1 MVLKFLSKMNKTSD
15 IYKYNITSHIGK
27 LLHHIRPQ
35 RKKQFSAL
43 LLLMIAA
50 SFAEVFSIGAILPFL
65 SVLLDPDMVFQH
77 KYAQGFILFFE
88 INTPND
94 LLLPITILFGA
105 AAVFAGI
112 MRLLLLLATTRL
124 AYAAGA
130 DLTIDV
136 YRRTLYQ
143 PYIVHI
149 GRNSSSVIN
158 VMVSKVNSAIQSTLI
173 PILQI
178 ISSIIMISITLTFL
192 ISIEPV
198 ISSITFVGFGIIY
211 MLVIFLTNFRLASN
225 SKRIAFE
232 YNQVVKLL
240 QEGLG
245 AIRNIIL
252 NGNQELYCDLYQKS
266 DIPLRRAQGTNV
278 FIGASPRFGIEA
290 LAMALLGFVAYFAT
304 TSDGGLSKAIPLIG
318 ILTLG
323 AQRLLPVIQ
332 QIFVSWASIQ
342 SNRSS
347 VEDTIDFLDQK
358 ISETIAN
365 SLSKKISFK
374 NNITI
379 KNLSFRYSNDEPWI
393 LKDINLIIKKNSITG
408 FIGATGTGKS
418 TLIDIIMGLLEPT
431 KGSVFIDGEE
441 LNKDNIHSWRSHIAE
456 VPQMIFLSDDTIQNN
471 IALGVD
477 PTQVDEMK
485 VKESAKRAK
494 IDNII
499 EAWPKKYSSLVG
511 ERGVRLSGGQRQRI
525 GIARAIY
532 KDSDVLVFDE
542 ATSALDSKT
551 EKKVIHDINN
561 LRQNL
566 TIMMIAH
573 RISTLEKCDQ
583 IVELENGKIKKIS
596 SFNDL

>member
-1 MVLKFLSKMNKTSD
+1 MNKLSN
-15 IYKYNITSHIGK
+15 IYKYSISSHIAK
-27 LLHHIRPQ
+27 LLKHIRPQ
-35 RKKQFSAL
+35 RKKQFSLL
-43 LLLMIAA
+43 LLLMIVSA
-50 SFAEVFSIGAILPFL
+50 FAEVFSIGAILPFL
-65 SVLLDPDMVFQH
+65 SVLLDPEMVFQH
-77 KYAQGFILFFE
+77 KYANSFIKLFD
-88 INTPND
+88 INTPEE
-94 LLLPITILFGA
+94 LLLPITILFGIA
-105 AAVFAGI
+105 ALFAGS

-124 AYAAGA
+124 AYSTGA

-198 ISSITFVGFGIIY
+198 ISSITFAGFGMIY
-211 MLVIFLTNFRLASN
+211 ILVILLTNFSLASN
-225 SKRIAFE
+225 SKRIAIE
-232 YNQVVKLL
+232 HNQVVKLL

-252 NGNQELYCDLYQKS
+252 NGNQDLYCDLYQKS

-290 LAMALLGFVAYFAT
+290 LAMALLGFMAYFAT

-342 SNRSS
+342 SSRSS
-347 VEDTIDFLDQK
+347 VEDTIDFLEQK
-358 ISETIAN
+358 IPETVKS

-379 KNLSFRYSNDEPWI
+379 KNLSFRYSDEEPWI
-393 LKDINLIIKKNSITG
+393 LKDINLIIKKGSVTG
-408 FIGATGTGKS
+408 FIGSTGTGKS
-418 TLIDIIMGLLEPT
+418 TLIDIIMGLLEPS
-431 KGSVFIDGEE
+431 KGSIFIDGEE
-441 LNKDNIHSWRSHIAE
+441 INKDNIHSWRSHIAE

-477 PTQVDEMK
+477 PTQVDQMK

-494 IDNII
+494 IDDII

-532 KDSDVLVFDE
+532 KNSDVLVFDE

-561 LRQNL
+561 LGKNL
-566 TIMMIAH
+566 TIIMIAH

>member
-1 MVLKFLSKMNKTSD
+1 MNKLSN
-15 IYKYNITSHIGK
+15 IYKYSISSHIAK
-27 LLHHIRPQ
+27 LLKHIRPQ
-35 RKKQFSAL
+35 RKKQFSLL
-43 LLLMIAA
+43 LLLMIVSA
-50 SFAEVFSIGAILPFL
+50 FAEVFSIGAILPFL
-65 SVLLDPDMVFQH
+65 SVLLDPEMVFQH
-77 KYAQGFILFFE
+77 KYANSFIKLFD
-88 INTPND
+88 INTPEE
-94 LLLPITILFGA
+94 LLLPITILFGIA
-105 AAVFAGI
+105 ALFAGS

-124 AYAAGA
+124 AYSTGA

-198 ISSITFVGFGIIY
+198 ISSITFAGFGMIY
-211 MLVIFLTNFRLASN
+211 ILVILLTNFSLASN

-232 YNQVVKLL
+232 HNQVVKLL

-252 NGNQELYCDLYQKS
+252 NGNQDLYCDLYQKS

-290 LAMALLGFVAYFAT
+290 LAMALLGFMAYFAT

-342 SNRSS
+342 SSRSS
-347 VEDTIDFLDQK
+347 VEDTIDFLEQK
-358 ISETIAN
+358 IPETVES

-374 NNITI
+374 DNITI
-379 KNLSFRYSNDEPWI
+379 KNLSFRYSDEEPWI
-393 LKDINLIIKKNSITG
+393 LKDINLIIKKGSITG
-408 FIGATGTGKS
+408 FIGSTGTGKS
-418 TLIDIIMGLLEPT
+418 TLIDIIMGLLEPS

-441 LNKDNIHSWRSHIAE
+441 INKDNIHSWRSHIAE

-477 PTQVDEMK
+477 PTQVDQMK

-494 IDNII
+494 IDDII

-532 KDSDVLVFDE
+532 KNSDVLVFDE

-561 LRQNL
+561 LGKNL

-573 RISTLEKCDQ
+573 RITTLEKCDQ

>member
-1 MVLKFLSKMNKTSD
+1 MAITYQFKMNKVSN
-15 IYKYNITSHIGK
+15 IHKYSVRLHIFK
-27 LLHHIRPQ
+27 LLKHIRPQ
-35 RKKQFSAL
+35 RKKQFFL
-43 LLLMIAA
+43 LLILMIAA
-50 SFAEVFSIGAILPFL
+50 AFAEVFSIGSILPFL
-65 SVLLDPDMVFQH
+65 SVLLDPEMVFQH
-77 KYAQGFILFFE
+77 KYADSFIKLFE
-88 INTPND
+88 ISSPEE
-94 LLLPITILFGA
+94 LLLPITILFASA
-105 AAVFAGI
+105 ALFAGA

-124 AYAAGA
+124 AYATGA

-143 PYIVHI
+143 PYSVHI
-149 GRNSSSVIN
+149 SRNSSSVIN

-178 ISSIIMISITLTFL
+178 ISSTIMISITLTFL
-192 ISIEPV
+192 VSIEPV
-198 ISSITFVGFGIIY
+198 ITSITFAGFGVIY
-211 MLVIFLTNFRLASN
+211 LLVIFFTNFSLASN
-225 SKRIAFE
+225 SKRIAE
-232 YNQVVKLL
+232 EHNQVVKLL

-245 AIRNIIL
+245 SIRNIIL
-252 NGNQELYCDLYQKS
+252 SGNQELYCDLYQKS
-266 DIPLRRAQGTNV
+266 DLPLRRAQGTNV

-290 LAMALLGFVAYFAT
+290 LAMALLGFMAYFAT

-332 QIFVSWASIQ
+332 QIYVSWANIQ
-342 SNRSS
+342 SSRSS
-347 VEDTIDFLDQK
+347 VEDTFDFLDQE
-358 ISETIAN
+358 IPETIT
-365 SLSKKISFK
+365 SGLSNKVSFK

-379 KNLSFRYSNDEPWI
+379 KNLSFRYADDEPWV
-393 LKDINLIIKKNSITG
+393 LKDINLIIKKGSITG
-408 FIGATGTGKS
+408 FIGSTGTGKS
-418 TLIDIIMGLLEPT
+418 TLIDIIMGLLKPT
-431 KGSVFIDGEE
+431 KGSLFVDGEE
-441 LNKDNIHSWRSHIAE
+441 INKDNIYSWRSHIAE

-477 PTQVDEMK
+477 PASINKIK

-494 IDNII
+494 IDDII
-499 EAWPKKYSSLVG
+499 ESWPKKYSSLVG

-532 KDSDVLVFDE
+532 KESDVLIFDE

-551 EKKVIHDINN
+551 EKKVIDDINN
-561 LRQNL
+561 LEESL

-583 IVELENGKIKKIS
+583 VVELENGMIKRIC
-596 SFNDL
+596 SFNEL

>member
-1 MVLKFLSKMNKTSD
+1 MNKLSN
-15 IYKYNITSHIGK
+15 IYKYSISSHIAK
-27 LLHHIRPQ
+27 LLKHIRPQ
-35 RKKQFSAL
+35 RKKQFSLL
-43 LLLMIAA
+43 LLLMIVSA
-50 SFAEVFSIGAILPFL
+50 FAEVFSIGAILPFL
-65 SVLLDPDMVFQH
+65 SVLLDPEMVFQH
-77 KYAQGFILFFE
+77 KYANSFIKLFD
-88 INTPND
+88 INTPEE
-94 LLLPITILFGA
+94 LLLPITILFGIA
-105 AAVFAGI
+105 ALFAGS

-124 AYAAGA
+124 AYSTGA

-198 ISSITFVGFGIIY
+198 ISSITFAGFGMIY
-211 MLVIFLTNFRLASN
+211 ILVILLTNFSLASN
-225 SKRIAFE
+225 SKRIAIE
-232 YNQVVKLL
+232 HNQVVKLL

-252 NGNQELYCDLYQKS
+252 NGNQDLYCDLYQKS

-290 LAMALLGFVAYFAT
+290 LAMALLGFMAYFAT

-342 SNRSS
+342 SSRSS
-347 VEDTIDFLDQK
+347 VEDTIDFLEQK
-358 ISETIAN
+358 IPETVES

-379 KNLSFRYSNDEPWI
+379 KNLSFRYSDEEPWI
-393 LKDINLIIKKNSITG
+393 LKDINLIIKKGSVTG
-408 FIGATGTGKS
+408 FIGSTGTGKS
-418 TLIDIIMGLLEPT
+418 TLIDIIMGLLEPS
-431 KGSVFIDGEE
+431 KGSIFIDGEE
-441 LNKDNIHSWRSHIAE
+441 INKDNIHSWRSHIAE

-477 PTQVDEMK
+477 PTQVDQMK

-494 IDNII
+494 IDDII

-532 KDSDVLVFDE
+532 KNSDVLVFDE

-561 LRQNL
+561 LGKNL
-566 TIMMIAH
+566 TIIMIAH